1 MRYHA
6 GMTLRPRHL
15 SAVWLPWLLL
25 GCGDSGGASGSIT
38 DTSITT
44 ATATATASATEGP
57 TAGTSGGETGAPTT
71 SGGSGGESS
80 SGGIKLDLGVPD
92 ASDGGMM
99 GCKKV
104 DILYVIDNSPSMYDE
119 QQTLIA
125 NFGTF
130 VQEMQA
136 ALEKVADYHIGVIT
150 TDNYAEEGFLDDSTD
165 VVNASVPACQ
175 FLGGMVV
182 ESQQGLCTPFA
193 AGFNYITEADV
204 LAAKFA
210 CVANVGEDGD
220 SDERVGDALIG
231 ALAPENQAPGQCNEG
246 FLRPDALL
254 ILVILTDE
262 NDSSDTDPDDWYA
275 AVLAAKGKP
284 ENVVVLS
291 LVWDDFENNC
301 QQDLSEST
309 GYTIEEFTQMFPNH
323 AVGNICDDSYE
334 GFFASAV
341 PTIDTACD
349 NLIPG

>member
-1 MRYHA
+1 
-6 GMTLRPRHL
+6 MTLRPRHR
-15 SAVWLPWLLL
+15 SALWLTSLLL
-25 GCGDSGGASGSIT
+25 ACGDSGGASGSIS
-38 DTSITT
+38 DTSITS
-44 ATATATASATEGP
+44 ATATANATEGP
-57 TAGTSGGETGAPTT
+57 TAGTSGAETGAPTT

-80 SGGIKLDLGVPD
+80 SSSDGVKLDLGVPD
-92 ASDGGMM
+92 AGDGMMM

-125 NFGTF
+125 NFDTF

-136 ALEKVADYHIGVIT
+136 ALAEVADYHIGVIT

-165 VVNASVPACQ
+165 VVNASVPACK

-204 LAAKFA
+204 LEAKFS

-231 ALAPENQAPGQCNEG
+231 AIAPENQAPGTCNAG

-262 NDSSDTDPDDWYA
+262 NDSSDTDPQEWYD
-275 AVLAAKGKP
+275 AVVAAKGKP
-284 ENVVVLS
+284 ENVVALS
-291 LVWDDFENNC
+291 LIWDDFENNC

-323 AVGNICDDSYE
+323 AVGNICDYSYE